1 MISNILIAAEQVTIL
16 YILVAIGAIA
26 DKIGLFPEKVGKSCT
41 DLLFYIVTPAKIIES
56 FFTLEY
62 SRETAL
68 GLFKALGCGALL
80 HLIAILLV
88 TFIFARTPKDKAA
101 IFRFAAAFGNCG
113 YMGLPLA
120 NAVLGAEGVFYCSA
134 VIITFQVC
142 NFTYGVYVMTAD
154 KGEFSFDA
162 KKLILNPGVIA
173 VIIGMPIFM
182 LSLRLPNMVSAPIT
196 HIANLNTPLAML
208 IFGTFIANT
217 DFKTMFKEKG
227 IYLTALVKLVIIPVI
242 VISILRFI
250 GVKGTL
256 LTALAIASSA
266 PPANNTVMFSAK
278 YDRDTGLA
286 SQTVASVSLISI
298 LTMPVLIA
306 LSQAVG

>member
-1 MISNILIAAEQVTIL
+1 MISNILIAAEQVAIL
-16 YILVAIGAIA
+16 YVIVAVGAIS
-26 DKIGLFPEKVGKSCT
+26 DKIGWFPEKVGKSCT

-62 SRETAL
+62 SKETAL
-68 GLFKALGCGALL
+68 SLFKALGCGALL
-80 HLIAILLV
+80 HIVSISLGMLV
-88 TFIFARTPKDKAA
+88 FMRTPKDKGA
-101 IFRFAAAFGNCG
+101 IFKFAAAFGNCG

-134 VIITFQVC
+134 VIITFQVF

-154 KGEFSFDA
+154 KGGFKFDA
-162 KKLILNPGVIA
+162 KKLILNPGVIS

-182 LSLRLPNMVSAPIT
+182 LSLKLPNMVSTPIT
-196 HIANLNTPLAML
+196 QIANLNTPLAML
-208 IFGTFIANT
+208 VFGTFIANT
-217 DFKTMFKEKG
+217 DFKMIFREKG
-227 IYLTALVKLVIIPVI
+227 IYLTALVKLILVPVI
-242 VISILRFI
+242 VISVLRLAGI
-250 GVKGTL
+250 RGTL

-298 LTMPVLIA
+298 FTMPVIIA
-306 LSQAVG
+306 LSQVVG